1 MSLEIIGVTDAAVCI
16 DDSCV
21 LPSSVGATE
30 LIGPAGDVSH
40 EDAASASI
48 EA

>member
-16 DDSCV
+16 DDSCAF
-21 LPSSVGATE
+21 PSDGGATE
-30 LIGPAGDVSH
+30 LIGAADDISD
-40 EDAASASI
+40 EDAARASS